1 MPCPDQRL
9 TAQTY
14 PQSNTSDIT
23 NHPELVIMSSGDI
36 VYSITT
42 GIERK
47 QHYTATI
54 SLVGNG
60 GIVQELNLTFSEL
73 VDTIVFDDD
82 HHGKGTFDVQDCDVS
97 SDQHTSSILVE
108 CTFAINST
116 APGIVVIQ
124 DNQSQYTINKTL
136 QRLLQDS
143 DKGSVNITGLPAGE
157 YSVTVYDNSHAT
169 NSTSAAYQHSQL
181 IMELPSPYL
190 SSIISSIILP
200 SGMSCIV
207 LYTYKYNHDGLFVFL
222 LESSTSFL
230 THSSSF
236 LFSNSVTPSVVL
248 ESTTGYSANNSL
260 CHHFS
265 ILCWFV
271 DHCLC
276 NSSPTESLFV
286 HIMIQYTQLSLSI
299 TYHIL

>member
-1 MPCPDQRL
+1 M
-9 TAQTY
+9 
-14 PQSNTSDIT
+14 
-23 NHPELVIMSSGDI
+23 
-36 VYSITT
+36 T
-42 GIERK
+42 GS
-47 QHYTATI
+47 Y
-54 SLVGNG
+54 N
-60 GIVQELNLTFSEL
+60 
-73 VDTIVFDDD
+73 
-82 HHGKGTFDVQDCDVS
+82 VQDCDVS

-124 DNQSQYTINKTL
+124 DDQSQYTINKTL

-157 YSVTVYDNSHAT
+157 YSVRVYDNSPAT
-169 NSTSAAYQHSQL
+169 DSTSAAYQHSL
-181 IMELPSPYL
+181 IYIMELPSPCP

-207 LYTYKYNHDGLFVFL
+207 LYTYKYNHDGLMVFL
-222 LESSTSFL
+222 LGSSSSFL
-230 THSSSF
+230 VHSSSF

-248 ESTTGYSANNSL
+248 ESTTGYSANNSP

-265 ILCWFV
+265 ILCCFL

-276 NSSPTESLFV
+276 ISSPTESLFV
-286 HIMIQYTQLSLSI
+286 HIMIQYTQSSLSYI
-299 TYHIL
+299 KLI

>member
-1 MPCPDQRL
+1 M
-9 TAQTY
+9 
-14 PQSNTSDIT
+14 
-23 NHPELVIMSSGDI
+23 
-36 VYSITT
+36 T
-42 GIERK
+42 GS
-47 QHYTATI
+47 Y
-54 SLVGNG
+54 N
-60 GIVQELNLTFSEL
+60 
-73 VDTIVFDDD
+73 
-82 HHGKGTFDVQDCDVS
+82 VQDCDVS

-124 DNQSQYTINKTL
+124 DDQSQYTINKTL

-157 YSVTVYDNSHAT
+157 YSVRVYDNSPAT
-169 NSTSAAYQHSQL
+169 DSTIAAYQHSQL
-181 IMELPSPYL
+181 IHIVELPSPYHL
-190 SSIISSIILP
+190 SIMLSTILP

-207 LYTYKYNHDGLFVFL
+207 LYTYKYNHDGLMVFL

-230 THSSSF
+230 MHSSSF

-248 ESTTGYSANNSL
+248 ESTTGYSANNSP
-260 CHHFS
+260 CHYFS
-265 ILCWFV
+265 ILCCFV

-299 TYHIL
+299 TLLHTLTSEYIKLMID